1 MPPPIFLDTN
11 VPIYAA
17 GRPHALKDPCAEL
30 LMLAARQPD
39 RFVTDAEVLQE
50 LFHRYLAL
58 HLWPDGREVFSR
70 FAALMRDRVEPV
82 YASDVE
88 QAASLADRHRG
99 LSARDLLHV
108 AVMAR
113 VSTNRIISADRGFD
127 GVPQFERLDPANL
140 ATWRDQVL

>member
-17 GRPHALKDPCAEL
+17 GRPHALKDPCAEI

-50 LFHRYLAL
+50 LLHRYRAL
-58 HLWPDGREVFSR
+58 RLWLDGREVFSR
-70 FAALMRDRVEPV
+70 FAALMRERVEPV
-82 YASDVE
+82 LASDVE
-88 QAASLADRHRG
+88 QAAVLADQHSR
-99 LSARDLLHV
+99 LSASDLLHL

-113 VSTNRIISADRGFD
+113 GRHEPNHLG
-127 GVPQFERLDPANL
+127 
-140 ATWRDQVL
+140 